1 MRAHALPMRAAL
13 RNIRSLVSFERTLN
27 QKVVRMTDVGRGR
40 AALLA
45 WLCCTA
51 SFVGCS
57 DEPTPTGPGV
67 TVQPPAMGSP
77 ISMPPVTAP
86 LAGQAAPPVMGIAGS
101 GPTVAPTAPPPV
113 ATSEMWCAVK
123 RTLDSRCVACHNEQK
138 VANAPMSLKT
148 YADLQAP
155 AFSDKAKRVYQLVG
169 VRVHDT
175 VKPMPPQE
183 KLTAQQLNEIDT
195 WVAAGAPG
203 SADPTCGGSTA
214 PEPSAPAWPDN
225 CDETYMITAARG
237 GRPNSVSAGMEAHPQ
252 IPVPAPWGSE
262 RVQAIAW
269 RAITDNEQVLH
280 HWILYGPS
288 REFLFGWAPGKDHN
302 EPLPP
307 DVGVY
312 LPSGNMTLD
321 VHYNN
326 TTGTQTEQDASGVE
340 ICVLKQANFRPKT
353 ATVADSLTSLLISI
367 PAGAA
372 DQQVTGTCTHSG
384 MPVRLLSVSPHAH
397 RTAHHMKFTVQKAN
411 GEVITMHDE
420 SFNFE
425 EQTTY
430 PLNPPVIVESGDR
443 IITTCTFTNDTDR
456 TITFGENTGNEM
468 CFNFALYEPMG
479 GLNCGRGGFPIGGR

>member
-1 MRAHALPMRAAL
+1 
-13 RNIRSLVSFERTLN
+13 
-27 QKVVRMTDVGRGR
+27 
-40 AALLA
+40 
-45 WLCCTA
+45 
-51 SFVGCS
+51 
-57 DEPTPTGPGV
+57 
-67 TVQPPAMGSP
+67 
-77 ISMPPVTAP
+77 
-86 LAGQAAPPVMGIAGS
+86 
-101 GPTVAPTAPPPV
+101 
-113 ATSEMWCAVK
+113 
-123 RTLDSRCVACHNEQK
+123 
-138 VANAPMSLKT
+138 MSLKT
-148 YADLQAP
+148 YAELQAP
-155 AFSDKAKRVYQLVG
+155 AFSDKTKKVYQLVG

-183 KLTAQQLNEIDT
+183 KLTAQQLNEIDM
-195 WVAAGAPG
+195 WVAAGAPP
-203 SADPTCGGSTA
+203 SADPTCGGSA
-214 PEPSAPAWPDN
+214 LPPEPTTPAWPDN
-225 CDETYMITAARG
+225 CDETYMITTARG
-237 GRPNSVSAGMEAHPQ
+237 GRPNSVAAGTESHPQ
-252 IPVPAPWGSE
+252 IPVPAPWGNE

-269 RAITDNEQVLH
+269 RAVTDNASVLH

-288 REFLFGWAPGKDHN
+288 REFLFGWAPGKDNN

-372 DQQVTGTCTHSG
+372 NQQVTGTCTHSG

-411 GEVITMHDE
+411 GQVISMHDE

-430 PLNPPVIVESGDR
+430 PLNPPVIVEAGDR